1 MPSLPPHT
9 SLLLL
14 FGGGGDQLSCAGPG
28 CGDSLSKCP
37 DVRRTPCEP
46 PICTSWNICRAG
58 TSHLKGVQQR
68 ADTTQRSA
76 LHRAHHLRWQAR
88 GSPWWRNTNTHTH
101 TWSGLTCQRD
111 TWTRAHLSGAGR
123 RSVAV
128 PAPLCTARRRTD
140 QFCAVSVLF
149 LKCPVQ
155 LRGCCSRCVQ
165 QGAPTCRHTWDNP
178 GAQESKGSYRKS
190 ITPHFTCQGKSWVF
204 IRQHV
209 LNLFLK
215 LHQNLLKMTP
225 NCI

>member
-1 MPSLPPHT
+1 MWWYAQPPPSHL
-9 SLLLL
+9 SVVVIR
-14 FGGGGDQLSCAGPG
+14 GGGGISCHVRVQAAGIA
-28 CGDSLSKCP
+28 CRSA
-37 DVRRTPCEP
+37 RTWEEP
-46 PICTSWNICRAG
+46 PVNPPSARHG
-58 TSHLKGVQQR
+58 TFAEQGPPTLKACSREQ
-68 ADTTQRSA
+68 TQHRSA

-155 LRGCCSRCVQ
+155 LRGCCSLCVQ

-178 GAQESKGSYRKS
+178 GAQESKWRYRKT
-190 ITPHFTCQGKSWVF
+190 ITPHFTCQGKSWVI
-204 IRQHV
+204 IRQHI
-209 LNLFLK
+209 LNLF
-215 LHQNLLKMTP
+215 
-225 NCI
+225 